1 MLKYNGFV
9 DKFETRLGRGLCPK
23 EKDFVN
29 WVWKKHKGEVHVKK

>member
-9 DKFETRLGRGLCPK
+9 DKFESKLGRGLCDK

-29 WVWKKHKGEVHVKK
+29 WVWEKHKNENRIKK